1 MEAIAFI
8 VVIISIVVPLLV
20 LWKVFAISD
29 TVRNLEKRCD
39 SILRRLDSLQKPAHD
54 CVNEGKPETII
65 ENIRKAGDEIVKE
78 SAAVALLQSGP
89 VMPPPLP
96 PVPPVFSAPSV
107 PPPPPVAA
115 GPGPAVNTGSPAVAR
130 RRNLEKL
137 VGENLFSKIGILA
150 LVIGIGFFVKFA
162 IDNNWVNEVGRTVI
176 GLIAGFGLWGIAYFL
191 RDKYRSFS
199 SVLAGGGFA
208 VCFVTV
214 AVAYNFYRLCSSGV
228 AFGTFVALT
237 AFMIFISL
245 RFDRRELSTIGFLGG
260 FVAPFLSV
268 GETSS
273 CLMLFGY
280 VTVLNVGM
288 AFVTVIRRW
297 WELSAVGCLLTWIVV
312 IIYLL
317 SEPATA
323 TDSALMLGFST
334 LFVVLFSL
342 PLATVLSHERR
353 HSFLFLFL
361 IVASMLNFISYLLVG
376 LYYIDY
382 VPVLRHIRGFIPFV
396 AAALCASLFIRFYS
410 DSSDRLIQNLLLGS
424 VIVFAS
430 LISPIQ
436 FSDPSVIIVCLA
448 ASMLGFVIVYVTGGR
463 ILFALAAIILAAFDT
478 IVLYAS
484 HPVSIYAG
492 SGFGAVWTYALTGM
506 SFIAAAA
513 VVNRFKIQ
521 KEKSVAVELVSAYR
535 VSLWVGT
542 AMLCVAAYL
551 LVGRTVGPMEAMTAA
566 MTIVMAA
573 LLLVSLYACDS
584 GGAGWLFP
592 GAGAFL
598 FVIWCG
604 ASRDITLVNELL
616 QWTGALLLL
625 AVMAV
630 QGNRIF
636 SRHAGFGPFSYK
648 SFAVYFTL
656 SVSVFLVASLM
667 LMLRSAGLTRYYSA
681 GFSVGLI
688 VCGALAM
695 AAGMYYRIRVVRMVS
710 LALFGVLLSKLV
722 VYDLWQLPMLGRIA
736 VFILLGAVLL
746 VISFSYQRL
755 RKSLFDDSE

>member
-8 VVIISIVVPLLV
+8 VVIISVVVPLLV

-39 SILRRLDSLQKPAHD
+39 SILRRLDSLQHPAPD
-54 CVNEGKPETII
+54 CVNDCKVETIK
-65 ENIRKAGDEIVKE
+65 ENIRKPGDEIVRKPASPE
-78 SAAVALLQSGP
+78 TFRP
-89 VMPPPLP
+89 VMPPPPPPAP
-96 PVPPVFSAPSV
+96 PVLSASAV

-115 GPGPAVNTGSPAVAR
+115 SSMPAANTGTPSRAG

-137 VGENLFSKIGILA
+137 VGENIFSKIGILA

-162 IDNNWVNEVGRTVI
+162 IDNDWVNEVGRTAI
-176 GLIAGFGLWGIAYFL
+176 GLVTGFGLWGIAYFL

-228 AFGTFVALT
+228 AFGTFVVLT

-297 WELSAVGCLLTWIVV
+297 WELSAVGCLLTWIIV

-317 SEPATA
+317 SEPAA
-323 TDSALMLGFST
+323 AADSALMLTFST
-334 LFVVLFSL
+334 LFVVLFSM
-342 PLATVLSHERR
+342 PLATVLSHERG

-361 IVASMLNFISYLLVG
+361 IVASMLNFVTYLLVG
-376 LYYIDY
+376 LYYVEY
-382 VPVLRHIRGFIPFV
+382 VPVLRHIRGVIPFIV
-396 AAALCASLFIRFYS
+396 AALCALLFMRFYRG
-410 DSSDRLIQNLLLGS
+410 SSDRLMQNLLLGS

-430 LISPIQ
+430 LVSPIQ

-448 ASMLGFVIVYVTGGR
+448 ALMLGFVIVYVTGGR
-463 ILFALAAIILAAFDT
+463 TLFALAASLLGAFDA
-478 IVLYAS
+478 ILLYVS

-492 SGFGAVWTYALTGM
+492 SGFGAVWTYALTGLA
-506 SFIAAAA
+506 FIAAAA
-513 VVNRFKIQ
+513 VVNRFKMQ
-521 KEKSVAVELVSAYR
+521 KDKSVTVETVTAYR
-535 VSLWVGT
+535 VLLWVGT
-542 AMLCVAAYL
+542 AMWCVAAYL
-551 LVGRTVGPMEAMTAA
+551 LVGRAVGPMEAMTAA
-566 MTIVMAA
+566 MAIVMAA

-592 GAGAFL
+592 GAGTFL

-604 ASRDITLVNELL
+604 APRDITLVNELL
-616 QWTGALLLL
+616 QWSGALLLL
-625 AVMAV
+625 AVMVV

-636 SRHAGFGPFSYK
+636 SRHAGFGPFSCK

-656 SVSVFLVASLM
+656 SASVFIVSALL
-667 LMLRSAGLTRYYSA
+667 LMLRSVGLTRYYSA

-695 AAGMYYRIRVVRMVS
+695 AAGMYYRTRVVRMVS

-746 VISFSYQRL
+746 VISFSYQKL